1 MDFDELIEVY
11 KNFGRDE
18 YLREV
23 ASQSG
28 LGLDAVR
35 SLYFELGPDEKFD
48 AFLSIVED
56 YSQTW

>member
-1 MDFDELIEVY
+1 MDFDGLIEVY

-23 ASQSG
+23 ASASG
-28 LGLDAVR
+28 LELGLVR

-48 AFLSIVED
+48 AFLSIVDE
-56 YSQTW
+56 YSETC